1 MFDFFFDLIARTLA
15 FFYDLVPSYGV
26 AVIGLTLT
34 VMVVVTPLTLKLS
47 LIHI

>member
-26 AVIGLTLT
+26 AVIGLTL
-34 VMVVVTPLTLKLS
+34 MAKAQQRRMGDVVD
-47 LIHI
+47 